1 MEKDFKFTKEQC
13 EMLDLDFETDPIV
26 KEELD
31 IIEALNKKYANEITD
46 IDTDKNAEEIEA
58 LYKKKQRVAEKMTAM
73 YRDFDPDEISIT
85 TNETGLPDVM
95 FY

>member
-31 IIEALNKKYANEITD
+31 IIE
-46 IDTDKNAEEIEA
+46 
-58 LYKKKQRVAEKMTAM
+58 
-73 YRDFDPDEISIT
+73 
-85 TNETGLPDVM
+85 
-95 FY
+95 